1 MKSAESKNK
10 NEEAGRPEM
19 DREFQKF
26 DTTPTLTLEPFKEEK
41 RETGVKEKDAVMD
54 DSILS
59 EEEKRTV
66 NAFAGQIDL
75 TNSAMILQYGAGT
88 QKKMADFS
96 ESALE
101 NVRTKDLGEVGELLS
116 GVVREL
122 KNFDEEEEKGFLGI
136 FKKTS
141 NKIQA
146 MKAKYAKAE
155 TNINEICRALESHQ
169 VQLLK
174 DVAVLDKMYEL
185 NLTYFKELSMYIL
198 AGKKKLQEVRAGK
211 LKELIE
217 KAEKSGLAQDAQAA
231 RDLDAMCTRF
241 EKKIHDLEL
250 TRTISVQTAPQIRLV
265 QSNDTQ
271 MAEKIQSTLVNTVPL
286 WKSQMVLAL
295 GVEHSTQAAAAQRE
309 VTDMTNE
316 LLKKNAQRLK
326 MATVE
331 TAKETERGIVD
342 IETLKATNEALISTF
357 DEVLQIQQEGR
368 QKRKEAEEEIRRM
381 ESDLRQKLLEVRG

>member
-1 MKSAESKNK
+1 
-10 NEEAGRPEM
+10 
-19 DREFQKF
+19 
-26 DTTPTLTLEPFKEEK
+26 
-41 RETGVKEKDAVMD
+41 MD

-66 NAFAGQIDL
+66 NAFAEQIDL

-116 GVVREL
+116 GVVKEL

-174 DVAVLDKMYEL
+174 DVAVH
-185 NLTYFKELSMYIL
+185 
-198 AGKKKLQEVRAGK
+198 G
-211 LKELIE
+211 
-217 KAEKSGLAQDAQAA
+217 
-231 RDLDAMCTRF
+231 
-241 EKKIHDLEL
+241 
-250 TRTISVQTAPQIRLV
+250 
-265 QSNDTQ
+265 
-271 MAEKIQSTLVNTVPL
+271 
-286 WKSQMVLAL
+286 
-295 GVEHSTQAAAAQRE
+295 
-309 VTDMTNE
+309 
-316 LLKKNAQRLK
+316 
-326 MATVE
+326 
-331 TAKETERGIVD
+331 
-342 IETLKATNEALISTF
+342 
-357 DEVLQIQQEGR
+357 
-368 QKRKEAEEEIRRM
+368 
-381 ESDLRQKLLEVRG
+381 